1 MKSSGKE
8 SWTWLRRSS
17 TSLPS
22 TRWSVDFER
31 PLTTFL
37 ISIELWNKTIR
48 SISIPNLGSVRECAL
63 ISVPVL
69 LQRIK
74 ISHSKRRN
82 FVDRQ
87 KIRCYARRL
96 LSSWNEYVIVVN
108 DWFTWTEPPQGTA
121 EGEQFFWSKLSKC
134 SEEEWS
140 GEAVEREW
148 WLACLITQIP
158 FHVNTKKH
166 IVPVEN

>member
-37 ISIELWNKTIR
+37 ISIELWNKQQSIR
-48 SISIPNLGSVRECAL
+48 SISIPNLGSVRKCAL
-63 ISVPVL
+63 ISVPV

-82 FVDRQ
+82 FVD
-87 KIRCYARRL
+87 KKFVVMYAQRV
-96 LSSWNEYVIVVN
+96 LSSWNEYVIVGN
-108 DWFTWTEPPQGTA
+108 DWFTWTEPPQGT
-121 EGEQFFWSKLSKC
+121 EQKENNF
-134 SEEEWS
+134 S
-140 GEAVEREW
+140 GPNYQNACEVVEREW